1 VRRYFPKVSCL
12 ILVMGV
18 AGAGKSRVAS
28 EILRRVS
35 AVYLDN
41 NFIADAFYPNT
52 RNGPL
57 YTKLR
62 SGFYKALYTIAEENL
77 QIGNSVVLDVPH
89 VKEMQSSEWRDF
101 IKGLARRSMARLIII
116 RCFCREETLQARL
129 RARGEARDRWKLK
142 HWQTFL
148 RMQPIKAPI
157 PFAHF
162 NLDTEKNLSRNV
174 DDAVRYIAGRS
185 SGRRR

>member
-1 VRRYFPKVSCL
+1 
-12 ILVMGV
+12 MGV
-18 AGAGKSRVAS
+18 AGTGKSNLAR

-52 RNGPL
+52 RNGPR

-62 SGFYKALYTIAEENL
+62 SGFYKALYTISEENL
-77 QIGNSVVLDVPH
+77 KIGNSVLLDVPH
-89 VKEMQSSEWRDF
+89 VKEMQSSEWRAF
-101 IKGLARRSMARLIII
+101 IKGLAQKYQAKLIII

-142 HWQTFL
+142 HWRKFL
-148 RMQPIKAPI
+148 RGEPINAPI
-157 PFAHF
+157 PLPHF
-162 NLDTEKNLSRNV
+162 SLDTDKNLSRTVN
-174 DDAVRYIAGRS
+174 DAVQYIAGQT
-185 SGRRR
+185 SGLRR